1 MARRICWEP
10 VCLRCLSPMAD
21 ANRRA
26 AASGRAPLPP
36 PPAAAAA
43 AAPPSRTEVS
53 IYRIAVEAAIDGGG
67 GRRTAVVEGHRRL
80 NRGASASR
88 AWSASAPGPNRS
100 AYRRSSYLDRRRQR
114 SGLPCSFRLCGEAAE
129 HCSTT
134 ATRAIIIKTPGVSP
148 QSKGH
153 ACHTVC
159 TLHVPATLTRD
170 TFTIHSHDAR
180 LASAAVL
187 RLLTSSSCLAFRA
200 C

>member
-1 MARRICWEP
+1 M
-10 VCLRCLSPMAD
+10 VCLSAMAD

-88 AWSASAPGPNRS
+88 AWSASDPGPNRS
-100 AYRRSSYLDRRRQR
+100 ALPTLLDGRVRA
-114 SGLPCSFRLCGEAAE
+114 SFRLCGEAAE